1 MLIIKQFLL
10 LLLFASLS
18 ETNFQQ
24 TIPTPP
30 IAKTLPTLVLNSSTN
45 KKVRIEQ
52 KIIIIHSFLI
62 DCQWKFFYDTNTG

>member
-1 MLIIKQFLL
+1 MLIIKQFL

-24 TIPTPP
+24 TISTPP

-45 KKVRIEQ
+45 KKVRTDQ